1 VDDDGTGIGQDAL
14 TLLSFLLATW
24 FVSASTFDGARF
36 ILETATGIHNGF
48 LPFALAAQ
56 SHVIETFG
64 APPRRE
70 ID

>member
-1 VDDDGTGIGQDAL
+1 VDDNGTGIGQDAF
-14 TLLSFLLATW
+14 TLVSFLLAMG
-24 FVSASTFDGARF
+24 FVSASTFDGALF
-36 ILETATGIHNGF
+36 ILETTTGIHNGF

-56 SHVIETFG
+56 SHVVETFG